1 MKRLA
6 SVIFTLLVLL
16 SLLGCNHNSE
26 NIEDPAN
33 FYFGGSV
40 TTDKFKKIDL
50 MGDEVVTTLK
60 SNGLP
65 VIFEEKKSK
74 SSGMKYHD
82 MVIKA

>member
-1 MKRLA
+1 
-6 SVIFTLLVLL
+6 
-16 SLLGCNHNSE
+16 
-26 NIEDPAN
+26 
-33 FYFGGSV
+33 
-40 TTDKFKKIDL
+40 